1 MSKESTGNIEEGNG
15 HAGGHGMG
23 TYGIDGLQDQVFE
36 TPQGR
41 EGEMLDQGVVREI
54 LQIEHQPGQIE
65 REPGMTRE
73 FGWTGCSER
82 SVEVQPTLL

>member
-54 LQIEHQPGQIE
+54 LQIE
-65 REPGMTRE
+65 REPGMPRE

-82 SVEVQPTLL
+82 SVQVQPTLL